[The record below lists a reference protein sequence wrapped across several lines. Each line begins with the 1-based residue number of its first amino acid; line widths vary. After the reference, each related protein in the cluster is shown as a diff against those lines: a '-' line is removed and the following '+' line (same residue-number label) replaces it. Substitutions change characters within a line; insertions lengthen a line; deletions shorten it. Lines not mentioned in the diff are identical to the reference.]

1 MNVNFWVTPNK
12 ANLDQ
17 NSGGLII
24 YPIKPPENWDFYQYN
39 SNTDLIKDFL
49 LDNQSSKISIPYKQN
64 RCIIFDSS
72 LFHQSD
78 IYSFKNDY
86 EDKRINITMLFGHK
100 D

>member
-1 MNVNFWVTPNK
+1 VNVNFWVTPNK